1 MGMVVMALQRVP
13 PTLRGELTRW
23 LLEPQS
29 GLFVGTVSA
38 MVRDKLWEKCYRA
51 LRGGA
56 MMQIWSTN
64 TEQGFQMRTM
74 GLTQR
79 EAVDVGGL
87 QLIRVPHHWREREER
102 VSRDEPASRDEPD
115 EQG

>member
-1 MGMVVMALQRVP
+1 MGMVVMVLQRVP
-13 PTLRGELTRW
+13 PSLRGELTRW

-29 GLFVGTVSA
+29 GVFVGTVSA
-38 MVRDKLWEKCYRA
+38 MVRDKLWDKCCKS

-64 TEQGFQMRTM
+64 TEQGFQMRTL

-79 EAVDVGGL
+79 EAVDMGGL
-87 QLIRVPHHWREREER
+87 QLIRIPHRQIE
-102 VSRDEPASRDEPD
+102 SDPD
-115 EQG
+115 DRQ